1 LDSGQDAYIRVPS
14 AVVLVLAV
22 AEWVWVGVIFAVV
35 ALGVIALARR
45 A

>member
-1 LDSGQDAYIRVPS
+1 MVSGQDAYIRVPS
-14 AVVLVLAV
+14 AVVFVLAV
-22 AEWVWVGVIFAVV
+22 ADWVWVGVIFAVV